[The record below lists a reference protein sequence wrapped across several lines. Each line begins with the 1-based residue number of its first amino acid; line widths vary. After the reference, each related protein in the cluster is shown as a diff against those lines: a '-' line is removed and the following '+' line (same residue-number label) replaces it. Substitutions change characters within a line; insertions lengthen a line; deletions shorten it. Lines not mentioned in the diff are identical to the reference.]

1 MTFFAFQYIQ
11 FFQNWENVIAFA
23 YRFVPI
29 IAAVNCNNSINMYD
43 YSKWQDLAESVATNE
58 VIFASAWKMSSAIQV
73 ILEHVSETHGKR
85 FLGAS
90 QKNIQQ
96 LCR

>member
-1 MTFFAFQYIQ
+1 MQKMSSLSLTDLSPSILRIG
-11 FFQNWENVIAFA
+11 V
-23 YRFVPI
+23 
-29 IAAVNCNNSINMYD
+29 AVNCNNSINMYD
-43 YSKWQDLAESVATNE
+43 YSKWQVLAESVATNE
-58 VIFASAWKMSSAIQV
+58 VIFASAWKMSSAIQD
-73 ILEHVSETHGKR
+73 ILEHVSETHGKL